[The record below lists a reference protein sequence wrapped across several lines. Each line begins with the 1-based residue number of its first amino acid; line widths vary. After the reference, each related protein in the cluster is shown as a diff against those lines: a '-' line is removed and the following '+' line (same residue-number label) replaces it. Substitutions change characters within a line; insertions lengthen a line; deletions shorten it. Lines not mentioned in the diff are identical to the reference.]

1 MGGAIRLYRSPVVLL
16 EHLATQDLA
25 AVGVIERE
33 DCSLI
38 ATLTPFGPSVRE
50 YRSCS
55 AMSAAAQS
63 LQAGAPFVGIS
74 PLDWVDDVELEE
86 FPSAPLVR
94 VLDRPSEGSNL
105 VRALQKFRSQ
115 SRSDVISR
123 NLAGAATG
131 RVFAR
136 APVETRPFS
145 LGDILLPVTARLQM
159 GGHVVRWVSEGREA
173 GVHIVIDR
181 PLTDG
186 EKVMLGRTRGV
197 VRDFVHFD
205 RDPSQSDQRFQVLA
219 IEVGSEFMSAFPDGR
234 LDRAD
239 IMPADLKVA

>member
-1 MGGAIRLYRSPVVLL
+1 MTGAIRLYRSPVALL
-16 EHLATQDLA
+16 EQLAGQDLA
-25 AVGVIERE
+25 AVGIIERE

-38 ATLTPFGPSVRE
+38 AALTPFGPSVRE

-55 AMSAAAQS
+55 AIAAAAQS
-63 LQAGAPFVGIS
+63 LDAGAPFVGLS
-74 PLDWVDDVELEE
+74 MLEWPDE
-86 FPSAPLVR
+86 SDTGEWSAPVVR
-94 VLDRPSEGSNL
+94 MLDRPRDGTDL
-105 VRALQKFRSQ
+105 LRALQKFRCQ

-123 NLAGAATG
+123 NLGGSATG

-136 APVETRPFS
+136 APVESRPFS
-145 LGDILLPVTARLQM
+145 LGDILLPVTTRLQK
-159 GGHVVRWVSEGREA
+159 GGHVVRWISEGREA

-186 EKVMLGRTRGV
+186 EKAMLNRTRGV

-205 RDPSQSDQRFQVLA
+205 RDPSQSDQRFQMLT

-234 LDRAD
+234 LVKAD
-239 IMPADLKVA
+239 MMPADLMVA